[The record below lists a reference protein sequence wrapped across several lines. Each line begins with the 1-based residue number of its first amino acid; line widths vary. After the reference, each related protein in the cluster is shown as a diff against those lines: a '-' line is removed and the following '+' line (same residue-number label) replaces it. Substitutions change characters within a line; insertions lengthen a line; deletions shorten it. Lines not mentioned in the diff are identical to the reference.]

1 MELYKVSTWT
11 LFKSVLF
18 HLYLAILLN
27 YSEVGSPVILPLQI
41 LPAVISRV
49 MLSPVMFLHDW

>member
-1 MELYKVSTWT
+1 MDIIQVSIVS
-11 LFKSVLF
+11 FVSS
-18 HLYLAILLN
+18 HPLN